1 MDALQN
7 YYYYYCYY
15 FRTDDKAK
23 LDADSWIIMWIDPT
37 NSKVETST
45 YTVGILCVTI
55 QYQIQCQSHLSRN
68 DKENLNK
75 QT

>member
-23 LDADSWIIMWIDPT
+23 LDADLWIIMWIDPAWISTWIDPT
-37 NSKVETST
+37 NSKVETGT
-45 YTVGILCVTI
+45 
-55 QYQIQCQSHLSRN
+55 
-68 DKENLNK
+68 
-75 QT
+75 